1 MAFAEWE
8 PRYETGDA
16 EVDDQHRH
24 LFGLMNDLHETLMA
38 GTAKEKMGG
47 TLRSLATY
55 TVAHFRAEE
64 RLMGGIAY
72 PGLPEHRRKHEE
84 LASQVGQLVVDHD
97 AGRLTLPLTLARFLV
112 DWLRHHI
119 EEEDMRM
126 VAWGRAAARQ

>member
-8 PRYETGDA
+8 ERYETGNA
-16 EVDDQHRH
+16 AIDDQHRH
-24 LFGLMNDLHETLMA
+24 LFELVNDLHDALMA
-38 GTAKEKMGG
+38 GTAKEKMGA
-47 TLRSLATY
+47 TLGSLASY
-55 TVAHFRAEE
+55 TVEHFRGEE
-64 RLMGGIAY
+64 RMMVDIAF

-84 LASQVGQLVVDHD
+84 LASQVRRLVADHE

-126 VAWGRAAARQ
+126 IAWSRAAARP